1 MKKSEFF
8 AVSQFLTDWPDGLS
22 FSEILQAVV
31 DLDESITC
39 WEMVERW
46 PADDL
51 AEAIE
56 MLEAAFSRAV
66 ADILNEEKN
75 PQPTES
81 FNTQLRDPVQFLRDH
96 LRDHFQIIHVK

>member
-8 AVSQFLTDWPDGLS
+8 AVSQFLTDYPDGMS
-22 FSEILQAVV
+22 FSDLLSAVADGSEEI
-31 DLDESITC
+31 TP
-39 WEMVERW
+39 WEMVETW
-46 PADDL
+46 SDADL

-75 PQPTES
+75 PDPAES
-81 FNTQLRDPVQFLRDH
+81 FNAQLGDPVQFLRDH
-96 LRDHFQIIHVK
+96 FQIINVK

>member
-22 FSEILQAVV
+22 FSDLLSAVADGSEEI
-31 DLDESITC
+31 TP
-39 WEMVERW
+39 WEMVETW
-46 PADDL
+46 SDADL

-56 MLEAAFSRAV
+56 MLEKSFSRAV

-81 FNTQLRDPVQFLRDH
+81 FNSQMGDPVKF